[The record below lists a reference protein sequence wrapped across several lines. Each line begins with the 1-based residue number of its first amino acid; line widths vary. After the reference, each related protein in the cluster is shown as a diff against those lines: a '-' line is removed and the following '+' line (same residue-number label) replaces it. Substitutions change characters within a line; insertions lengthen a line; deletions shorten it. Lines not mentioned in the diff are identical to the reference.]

1 MSKCDRCRIP
11 SLFRYYCEFC
21 QRDFCSLCT
30 KSEAHENNRNGT
42 NLSRGCDFIHKDLNE
57 TKTDEVICSNPA
69 SPDDENCLCGLGPG
83 HETVQCPECR
93 KRLCKKCPMYPIGD
107 HPECL
112 ECIFSM
118 F

>member
-1 MSKCDRCRIP
+1 MC
-11 SLFRYYCEFC
+11 
-21 QRDFCSLCT
+21 
-30 KSEAHENNRNGT
+30 
-42 NLSRGCDFIHKDLNE
+42 RGCDFIHKDLNE

-93 KRLCKKCPMYPIGD
+93 KRLCKKCPMYPVGN

-118 F
+118 FSEISTSTPIRPIRLGVQFTY